1 MNEWLR
7 RLIEQIRTTWQK
19 WSTTQKLILVGVL
32 GAAVLAVVLLVVF
45 STAPASVRVFDV
57 PVTDPVQRT
66 QILLRL
72 EEEGIDASANAEGF
86 ITVADEITA
95 RRAGAILIREDL
107 VTADVDPWDL
117 FDVERW
123 TQTDFERNINL
134 RRAIQRE
141 LELHLEALDD
151 IDTASVNLTFPEDE
165 LFAEDQDPVTASIV
179 ISPRPGSDIRENRT
193 KVEGIQRLVQFAI
206 EGLMPEN
213 ITINDSSGVRLNDF
227 ENLADVDDLER
238 RRRELQIERDI
249 ERQYIDAILTSL
261 SAIYRRDRV
270 EIVNLDVELDFGR
283 RTTERQEFSPIVTVE
298 DNPETPFSEE
308 QFVLSIERSREE
320 FSETF
325 QGSGINPEGPPGVEG
340 QVPPAFQDLDNIF
353 GDYDRQQ
360 TVVNNEIN
368 SEVTVEE
375 GTPSVRRVSAAVAI
389 DGVWRVLREEDGQ
402 IVVDAGEV
410 QRQYTA
416 LTPEEIA
423 DARDLV
429 EHAVGYSVAR
439 GDSVSVRNIQFDRT
453 EEFQEEDAALL
464 RQQNV
469 QRAVLLALLSI
480 AILLVAFI
488 IFRLVSREVERRRR
502 LREEELARQHQAMR
516 EAALRSAEEEG
527 AEVEMSVEDRARL
540 ELQEDVINLA
550 RERPEDVARL
560 VRTWL
565 LEE

>member
-32 GAAVLAVVLLVVF
+32 GASVLAVVLLVVL

-179 ISPRPGSDIRENRT
+179 ISPRPGSDIRENRV

-206 EGLMPEN
+206 EGLSPEN

-227 ENLADVDDLER
+227 ENLAAVDDLER

-270 EIVNLDVELDFGR
+270 EIVNLDIELDFGR
-283 RTTERQEFSPIVTVE
+283 RTTERQEFSPIVTVR
-298 DNPETPFSEE
+298 DNPATPFSEE

-360 TVVNNEIN
+360 TIVNNEVN
-368 SEVTVEE
+368 SEFTVEE
-375 GTPSVRRVSAAVAI
+375 GTPSVSRVTAAVAI

-410 QRQYTA
+410 QRQYTP
-416 LTPEEIA
+416 LSTDEIA
-423 DARDLV
+423 AAQDLV

-439 GDSVSVRNIQFDRT
+439 GDSVSVRNIQFDRS
-453 EEFQEEDAALL
+453 EQFLEEDAALL

-469 QRAVLLALLSI
+469 QRAVLLALLGV